1 MAQTLEELTKEMT
14 ERVGEDS
21 GFGYIIKFDFGD
33 GAFIYIDA
41 KNVPNKVSNED
52 LPADSIVSI
61 KLPDFAKISDGSKSP
76 TAAFMAGRMK
86 VKGNV
91 AAAWKL
97 GSIIGPQRAKNK

>member
-1 MAQTLEELTKEMT
+1 MALTLEELTKEMT

-21 GFGYIIKFDFGD
+21 GFGYVVKFDFGN
-33 GAFIYIDA
+33 GAFIHIDA
-41 KNVPNKVSNED
+41 KNVPNKVTNDD
-52 LPADSIVSI
+52 LSADSIVTI
-61 KLPDFAKISDGSKSP
+61 KLADFEKISDGSKSP

-97 GSIIGPQRAKNK
+97 GSIIGPQRAKK